1 MVNKMKILDLRKSF
15 FEKKITKKNYI
26 NKIYNNWHDKLFQY
40 KDFIGETNL
49 KSINITDKELIFET
63 KNNIKLYCTPG
74 DKRIAPI
81 EFLNFGE
88 YEKKELD
95 IIGKLVKK
103 DFTFVDVGANIGW
116 HSINV
121 AKKNKNI
128 KLYAFEPVPSTFQW
142 LNHNIRLNKIKN
154 ITAHNMGLYNSNKT
168 SNIFFYP
175 TSSAASSLKNT
186 QKEKKI
192 FKIKCKMTTM
202 DNIFYK
208 NNKKVDFIKCD
219 VEGSEYLFLKGAS
232 RTLKKYRPTMLIEIL
247 RKWSKFF
254 VNNPNKIFEYLD
266 KIGYVSFSINE
277 NSIKRFKSMNKQ
289 TKATNFLFVHKT
301 KITSFL
307 RDLKKFNII

>member
-81 EFLNFGE
+81 TILNFGE
-88 YEKKELD
+88 CEKIELD

-142 LNHNIRLNKIKN
+142 LNRNIKLNKIKN
-154 ITAHNMGLYNSNKT
+154 INALNKGLYNSTKT

-175 TSSAASSLKNT
+175 AGSGNSSLKNI
-186 QKEKKI
+186 KKKKKI
-192 FKIKCKMTTM
+192 FKIKCKMSTM
-202 DNIFYK
+202 DNIFFK
-208 NNKKVDFIKCD
+208 DNKKVDFIKCD

-232 RTLKKYRPTMLIEIL
+232 KTLKRYKPTMLIEIL

-254 VNNPNKIFEYLD
+254 VSNPNKIFEYLN
-266 KIGYVSFSINE
+266 KIDYVSFCIDE
-277 NSIKRFKSMNKQ
+277 GSIKTISHINKQ
-289 TKATNFLFVHKT
+289 TKSTNFLFVHKT
-301 KITSFL
+301 KVKSFL
-307 RDLKKFNII
+307 KDLRKYYIL